1 MSHFTSKM
9 DIFMFECHGRSQS
22 KQLGNTFLSCVS
34 TCALLV
40 LCCVDPRPRRPV
52 IVLHSEACLGRRRR
66 CSKMCPHAMVN
77 YVTKI
82 FGT

>member
-1 MSHFTSKM
+1 MSHFTSKI
-9 DIFMFECHGRSQS
+9 DIFMFECHGRSQF
-22 KQLGNTFLSCVS
+22 KT
-34 TCALLV
+34 TWEYLLV
-40 LCCVDPRPRRPV
+40 LCKYLCTACVVLCGPPPAPACD
-52 IVLHSEACLGRRRR
+52 VLHSEACLGRRRR